1 VSSPT
6 DQHWSKLYEQGRDF
20 RLISSNEIDRF
31 LQHISSD
38 TPKTNL
44 DLGSGTGQLTRE
56 LYHRGYNST
65 GIDTSREAVRRAQH
79 LTQVPSEYLSY
90 VHKDLESDSLQLNPK
105 DSRYS
110 LITCKLV
117 YAFIKDKPSFL
128 KKVANLLAPKGIFV
142 VITPM
147 LEDVE
152 ENKKDIAVDENAFKL
167 LEAYFNKAEVYKLN
181 GLTYFVGTTRQ

>member
-1 VSSPT
+1 MSSPT

-31 LQHISSD
+31 LRHALSD

-56 LYHRGYNST
+56 LYHRGYKST
-65 GIDTSREAVRRAQH
+65 GVDASFEAVQRAKY
-79 LTQVPSEYLSY
+79 LTQMPSKSLSY
-90 VHKDLESDSLQLNPK
+90 IHGDLENDDLQTNLEG
-105 DSRYS
+105 SQYG

-117 YAFIKDKPSFL
+117 YAFINDKPSFL
-128 KKVANLLAPKGIFV
+128 KKVTSLLAPKGIFV

-152 ENKKDIAVDENAFKL
+152 EDKRDVAVDEDAIKL
-167 LEAYFNKAEVYKLN
+167 LEAYFNKAKVYKLN
-181 GLTYFVGTTRQ
+181 GLTYFVGTERQ